1 MRLQNGR
8 LCEFTNPCNTNSPH
22 PRKLISHIFGRNKTV
37 TRTFP
42 DHVWVYFCRKHY
54 QRSRYRDALWALR
67 QCDILELTLDR
78 MESWGQVRVWEIV
91 RRRRAMLSSGMAQDG
106 SAAAPAA
113 PADPDT
119 GLDTDADVSGA
130 DTDAIDTDGVED
142 EDGDEEDTDA
152 DMDPTSANTNAN
164 TNTTATTST
173 THRTYRTRR
182 NRPNPI
188 PSWLI
193 DELGPNKSFQDIRTI
208 ITRLRE
214 DIQARRVSRFP
225 DIEILPNFYPGVYAL
240 RQQQQQHQISGLSQ
254 GSSAVTGSSNNNR
267 SSSSSSRNTS
277 RVDQRGRV
285 RKLGRSSR
293 RRNH

>member
-67 QCDILELTLDR
+67 QCDILEQTLNR
-78 MESWGQVRVWEIV
+78 MESWGQVKVWEIV
-91 RRRRAMLSSGMAQDG
+91 RRRRAMLSSSSGMVQDGGSDSG
-106 SAAAPAA
+106 SAAAPA
-113 PADPDT
+113 DPDA
-119 GLDTDADVSGA
+119 GLDTDVDVSGA
-130 DTDAIDTDGVED
+130 DTDALDTDGVED
-142 EDGDEEDTDA
+142 EDGDGEEEDTDA
-152 DMDPTSANTNAN
+152 DMDPTPANTNA
-164 TNTTATTST
+164 TTTAST

-188 PSWLI
+188 PPWLI
-193 DELGPNKSFQDIRTI
+193 HELGPNKSFRDIRTI

-214 DIQARRVSRFP
+214 DIQTRRVIRFP
-225 DIEILPNFYPGVYAL
+225 DIEILPDFYPGVYAL
-240 RQQQQQHQISGLSQ
+240 QQQQQQHQISGLSQ
-254 GSSAVTGSSNNNR
+254 GSSTVTGSSNNNH
-267 SSSSSSRNTS
+267 SSSRNAS
-277 RVDQRGRV
+277 RVDRRGRV
-285 RKLGRSSR
+285 RKLGPRSR
-293 RRNH
+293 RSH